1 MKLFFTI
8 ALMFFI
14 NQNSI
19 SSVSNEE
26 FISGGVSGNFDEEWV
41 TVILENKTK
50 ARVKRSVLSEYEVPI
65 KQGERFHL
73 VEISDPQNLDYSQ
86 NALRKR

>member
-1 MKLFFTI
+1 M
-8 ALMFFI
+8 
-14 NQNSI
+14 

-26 FISGGVSGNFDEEWV
+26 FISGAVTGNFDEEWV
-41 TVILENKTK
+41 TVILDNKTK

-73 VEISDPQNLDYSQ
+73 VEISDPQNLNYSQ